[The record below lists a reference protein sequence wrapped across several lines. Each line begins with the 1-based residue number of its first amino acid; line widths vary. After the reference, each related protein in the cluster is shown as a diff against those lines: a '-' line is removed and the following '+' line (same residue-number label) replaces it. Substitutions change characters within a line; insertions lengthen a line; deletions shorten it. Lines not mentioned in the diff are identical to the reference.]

1 VELNKVPMAILLGI
15 ACLCGGATLAW
26 FSSPAPMYL
35 TRSGPDAVTVAF
47 EARLFNLFLVD
58 EQRIAETRSVFMVAS
73 RTPGSRSDT
82 PPRITFGTAHGP
94 VDLGRLQQLCAPDF
108 PDIRDF
114 FEAKTVEP
122 ELESERTAEPP
133 NAATISSI
141 GRSSETRRFVIA
153 QSIVLLLTLV
163 GCGVIWMAGRT
174 LLGRDT
180 NIGLH

>member
-1 VELNKVPMAILLGI
+1 MNKVPTAILLGI
-15 ACLCGGATLAW
+15 ACLCGGAALAW
-26 FSSPAPMYL
+26 FSSPATMYL
-35 TRSGPDAVTVAF
+35 TRSGPEAVTVAF
-47 EARLFNLFLVD
+47 ESRLFNLFLVD
-58 EQRIAETRSVFMVAS
+58 ERRIPETRSVFMVDS
-73 RTPGSRSDT
+73 RTPGSGSDT

-94 VDLGRLQQLCAPDF
+94 VDLGRVQQLFARDF
-108 PDIRDF
+108 PDVRGF

-122 ELESERTAEPP
+122 ELERERPVEPP

-153 QSIVLLLTLV
+153 QSVVLLLTLV

-180 NIGLH
+180 TIGPH